1 MRYMVAGLGGVQM
14 LGMAAISPPV
24 SRAEQDTKV
33 YPSPICR
40 YTLVPFAPP
49 RAPTNIRHPFS
60 MNNSMHPHG
69 SLLLADDHGL
79 VRHGLQLLLA
89 EVLPHL
95 RVQLAGSLAETVHLL
110 QTAGRF
116 DLVLLDLTLSD
127 VHGLAGL
134 RRLREDFPYVPVVI
148 LSAQDDRDTVLA
160 SLDAG
165 AMGFISKAASPTELK
180 EALNRV
186 LVEHRIHL
194 PQSVSGGMAAVPESS
209 GGRELSELSALGLTE
224 RQIEV
229 LGYVVQGLR
238 NKEIARLLDRSEVV
252 VKKHVTATLQALGAP
267 NRTKLLVLLSQ
278 RGYRVPSMR
287 ASADE

>member
-1 MRYMVAGLGGVQM
+1 
-14 LGMAAISPPV
+14 
-24 SRAEQDTKV
+24 
-33 YPSPICR
+33 
-40 YTLVPFAPP
+40 
-49 RAPTNIRHPFS
+49 
-60 MNNSMHPHG
+60 MNTPMNPHG

-89 EVLPHL
+89 DVLPHL
-95 RVQLAGSLAETVHLL
+95 RVQLASSLAETVHLL

-127 VHGLAGL
+127 VHGMAGL
-134 RRLREDFPYVPVVI
+134 HRLREDFPYVPVVI

-160 SLDAG
+160 ALDAG
-165 AMGFISKAASPTELK
+165 AMGFISKAAAPAELK
-180 EALNRV
+180 EALTRV

-194 PQSVSGGMAAVPESS
+194 PQSVSGGLAAVPSLGADGG
-209 GGRELSELSALGLTE
+209 GGRALSELSALGLTE

-252 VKKHVTATLQALGAP
+252 VKKHVTAALQALGAP

-287 ASADE
+287 PGADA

>member
-1 MRYMVAGLGGVQM
+1 MNA
-14 LGMAAISPPV
+14 
-24 SRAEQDTKV
+24 
-33 YPSPICR
+33 PS
-40 YTLVPFAPP
+40 T
-49 RAPTNIRHPFS
+49 
-60 MNNSMHPHG
+60 PHG

-79 VRHGLQLLLA
+79 VRHGLQLLIA
-89 EVLPHL
+89 EVLPQL
-95 RVQLAGSLAETVHLL
+95 RVTLAGSLAETLAAL
-110 QTAGRF
+110 QSAGRF

-134 RRLREDFPYVPVVI
+134 HRLREDHPYVPVVI

-160 SLDAG
+160 ALDGG
-165 AMGFISKAASPTELK
+165 AMGFISKAASPAELRI
-180 EALNRV
+180 ALTRV
-186 LVEHRIHL
+186 LVEHTIHL
-194 PQSVSGGMAAVPESS
+194 PQSVSGGMAALPEG
-209 GGRELSELSALGLTE
+209 GGRPLAELSALGLTE

-287 ASADE
+287 AAAAG

>member
-1 MRYMVAGLGGVQM
+1 M
-14 LGMAAISPPV
+14 LGPV
-24 SRAEQDTKV
+24 NE
-33 YPSPICR
+33 PSP
-40 YTLVPFAPP
+40 TPSP
-49 RAPTNIRHPFS
+49 R
-60 MNNSMHPHG
+60 G

-89 EVLPHL
+89 EALPQL
-95 RVQLAGSLAETVHLL
+95 RVQLAGSLAETLHQLA
-110 QTAGRF
+110 TAGRF

-134 RRLREDFPYVPVVI
+134 RRLREDWPYVPVVI

-160 SLDAG
+160 ALDAG
-165 AMGFISKAASPTELK
+165 AMGFISKAAAPAELK
-180 EALNRV
+180 EALIRV

-194 PQSVSGGMAAVPESS
+194 PRSVSGGLAARPEG

-267 NRTKLLVLLSQ
+267 NRTKLLVLLSE
-278 RGYRVPSMR
+278 RGYRVPSLR
-287 ASADE
+287 AAEDAEASPTPR

>member
-1 MRYMVAGLGGVQM
+1 
-14 LGMAAISPPV
+14 MAAISPLQ
-24 SRAEQDTKV
+24 AQQEQDTLV
-33 YPSPICR
+33 YRAAESTAGAVYLGI
-40 YTLVPFAPP
+40 VPAGSCPVQH
-49 RAPTNIRHPFS
+49 PTS
-60 MNNSMHPHG
+60 TAQMNTPMNPHG

-89 EVLPHL
+89 DVLPQL
-95 RVQLAGSLAETVHLL
+95 RVQLAGSLAETIQQL

-134 RRLREDFPYVPVVI
+134 RKLREDFPYVPVVI

-160 SLDAG
+160 TLDAG

-180 EALNRV
+180 EALTRV
-186 LVEHRIHL
+186 LVDHRIHL
-194 PQSVSGGMAAVPESS
+194 PQSVSGGMAAQPEAG

-238 NKEIARLLDRSEVV
+238 NKEIARVLDRSEVV

-278 RGYRVPSMR
+278 KGYRVPSMR
-287 ASADE
+287 QGADSGTDE

>member
-1 MRYMVAGLGGVQM
+1 
-14 LGMAAISPPV
+14 
-24 SRAEQDTKV
+24 
-33 YPSPICR
+33 
-40 YTLVPFAPP
+40 
-49 RAPTNIRHPFS
+49 
-60 MNNSMHPHG
+60 MNTAMHPHG
-69 SLLLADDHGL
+69 SILLADDHGL
-79 VRHGLQLLLA
+79 VRHGLQLLIA
-89 EVLPHL
+89 EVLPQL
-95 RVQLAGSLAETVHLL
+95 RVQLAGSLAETVQSL

-134 RRLREDFPYVPVVI
+134 HRLREEFPYVPVVI

-160 SLDAG
+160 ALDGG
-165 AMGFISKAASPTELK
+165 AMGFISKAAAPAELK
-180 EALNRV
+180 DALTRV
-186 LVEHRIHL
+186 LIDHRIHL
-194 PQSVSGGMAAVPESS
+194 PQSVSGGLAAVPSMEGG
-209 GGRELSELSALGLTE
+209 GGRELAELAALGLTE

-287 ASADE
+287 ASAAP

>member
-1 MRYMVAGLGGVQM
+1 M
-14 LGMAAISPPV
+14 ISAM
-24 SRAEQDTKV
+24 S
-33 YPSPICR
+33 
-40 YTLVPFAPP
+40 
-49 RAPTNIRHPFS
+49 
-60 MNNSMHPHG
+60 PHG
-69 SLLLADDHGL
+69 SILLADDHGL
-79 VRHGLQLLLA
+79 VRHGLQLLIA
-89 EVLPHL
+89 EVMPQL
-95 RVQLAGSLAETVHLL
+95 RVQLAGSLAETVQAL

-134 RRLREDFPYVPVVI
+134 HRLREDFPYVPVVI

-160 SLDAG
+160 ALDAG
-165 AMGFISKAASPTELK
+165 AMGFISKAAAPTELK
-180 EALNRV
+180 DALTRV
-186 LVEHRIHL
+186 LIEHRIHL
-194 PQSVSGGMAAVPESS
+194 PQSVSGGMAAMPEGS
-209 GGRELSELSALGLTE
+209 GGRELAELSALGLTE

-287 ASADE
+287 PGSAAQE

>member
-1 MRYMVAGLGGVQM
+1 
-14 LGMAAISPPV
+14 
-24 SRAEQDTKV
+24 
-33 YPSPICR
+33 
-40 YTLVPFAPP
+40 
-49 RAPTNIRHPFS
+49 
-60 MNNSMHPHG
+60 MNTPMNPHG

-160 SLDAG
+160 ALDAG
-165 AMGFISKAASPTELK
+165 AMGFISKAASPGELK
-180 EALNRV
+180 DALNHV

-194 PQSVSGGMAAVPESS
+194 PQSVSGGMAAVPSLGADGA
-209 GGRELSELSALGLTE
+209 GGRELSELVALGLTE

-287 ASADE
+287 AGAGE

>member
-1 MRYMVAGLGGVQM
+1 
-14 LGMAAISPPV
+14 
-24 SRAEQDTKV
+24 
-33 YPSPICR
+33 
-40 YTLVPFAPP
+40 
-49 RAPTNIRHPFS
+49 
-60 MNNSMHPHG
+60 MNTATHPHG
-69 SLLLADDHGL
+69 SILLADDHGL
-79 VRHGLQLLLA
+79 VRHGLQLLIA
-89 EVLPHL
+89 EVLPQL
-95 RVQLAGSLAETVHLL
+95 RVQLAGSLAETVQAL

-134 RRLREDFPYVPVVI
+134 HRLREEFPYVPVVI

-160 SLDAG
+160 ALDGG
-165 AMGFISKAASPTELK
+165 AMGFISKAAAPAELK
-180 EALNRV
+180 DALTRV
-186 LVEHRIHL
+186 LIDHRIHL
-194 PQSVSGGMAAVPESS
+194 PQSVSGGLAAVPSMEGS
-209 GGRELSELSALGLTE
+209 GGRELAELAALGLTE

-287 ASADE
+287 ASAAP

>member
-1 MRYMVAGLGGVQM
+1 MST
-14 LGMAAISPPV
+14 AA
-24 SRAEQDTKV
+24 Q
-33 YPSPICR
+33 
-40 YTLVPFAPP
+40 
-49 RAPTNIRHPFS
+49 
-60 MNNSMHPHG
+60 PHG
-69 SLLLADDHGL
+69 SILLADDHGL
-79 VRHGLQLLLA
+79 VRHGLQLLIA
-89 EVLPHL
+89 EAMPQL
-95 RVQLAGSLAETVHLL
+95 RVHLAGSLAETVQVLS
-110 QTAGRF
+110 TAGRF

-127 VHGLAGL
+127 VHGMAGL

-160 SLDAG
+160 ALDAG
-165 AMGFISKAASPTELK
+165 AMGFISKAAAPTELR
-180 EALNRV
+180 EALTRV
-186 LVEHRIHL
+186 LAEHRIHL
-194 PQSVSGGMAAVPESS
+194 PQSVSGGLAASAPEG

-278 RGYRVPSMR
+278 RGYRVPSLR
-287 ASADE
+287 SGPVADDAD

>member
-1 MRYMVAGLGGVQM
+1 MNTA
-14 LGMAAISPPV
+14 
-24 SRAEQDTKV
+24 
-33 YPSPICR
+33 
-40 YTLVPFAPP
+40 
-49 RAPTNIRHPFS
+49 TN
-60 MNNSMHPHG
+60 PHG
-69 SLLLADDHGL
+69 SILLADDHGL
-79 VRHGLQLLLA
+79 VRHGLQLLIA
-89 EVLPHL
+89 EVLPQL
-95 RVQLAGSLAETVHLL
+95 RVQLAGSLADTVAAL

-160 SLDAG
+160 ALDAG

-180 EALNRV
+180 DALTRV
-186 LVEHRIHL
+186 LIDHRIHL
-194 PQSVSGGMAAVPESS
+194 PQSVSGGLAAMPDS
-209 GGRELSELSALGLTE
+209 GGRELAELSALGLTE

-267 NRTKLLVLLSQ
+267 NRTKLLVLRSQ
-278 RGYRVPSMR
+278 RGYRVPSRR
-287 ASADE
+287 ASADSGTDE

>member
-1 MRYMVAGLGGVQM
+1 MG
-14 LGMAAISPPV
+14 AISP
-24 SRAEQDTKV
+24 SSGDCEQDPKV
-33 YPSPICR
+33 YPAPICR
-40 YTLVPFAPP
+40 YTLVPFAH
-49 RAPTNIRHPFS
+49 RRVATNIRNPKLPMTIT
-60 MNNSMHPHG
+60 MNPHG

-89 EVLPHL
+89 EILPHL
-95 RVQLAGSLAETVHLL
+95 RVQLAGSLAETVQLL
-110 QTAGRF
+110 QSAARF

-165 AMGFISKAASPTELK
+165 AMGFISKAASPAELK

-194 PQSVSGGMAAVPESS
+194 PQSVSGGMAAVPGSG

-278 RGYRVPSMR
+278 RGYRVPAMR
-287 ASADE
+287 PGSPQ

>member
-1 MRYMVAGLGGVQM
+1 MNT
-14 LGMAAISPPV
+14 AA
-24 SRAEQDTKV
+24 
-33 YPSPICR
+33 
-40 YTLVPFAPP
+40 
-49 RAPTNIRHPFS
+49 
-60 MNNSMHPHG
+60 HPHG
-69 SLLLADDHGL
+69 SILLADDHGL
-79 VRHGLQLLLA
+79 VRHGLQLLIA
-89 EVLPHL
+89 EVLPQL
-95 RVQLAGSLAETVHLL
+95 RVHLAGSLGETVQLL
-110 QTAGRF
+110 TSAGRF

-134 RRLREDFPYVPVVI
+134 RRLRDEYPYVPVVI

-160 SLDAG
+160 ALDAG
-165 AMGFISKAASPTELK
+165 AMGFISKAASPQELR
-180 EALNRV
+180 EALTRV

-194 PQSVSGGMAAVPESS
+194 PQSVSGGLAAAPEG
-209 GGRELSELSALGLTE
+209 GGRELSELAALGLTE

-278 RGYRVPSMR
+278 KGYRVPSMR
-287 ASADE
+287 AAAE

>member
-1 MRYMVAGLGGVQM
+1 MITA
-14 LGMAAISPPV
+14 
-24 SRAEQDTKV
+24 
-33 YPSPICR
+33 
-40 YTLVPFAPP
+40 
-49 RAPTNIRHPFS
+49 
-60 MNNSMHPHG
+60 MHPNG
-69 SLLLADDHGL
+69 SILLADDHGL
-79 VRHGLQLLLA
+79 VRHGLQLLIA
-89 EVLPHL
+89 EVLPQL
-95 RVQLAGSLAETVHLL
+95 RVQLASSLAETLQAL

-134 RRLREDFPYVPVVI
+134 HKLREAFPYVPVVI

-160 SLDAG
+160 ALDAG
-165 AMGFISKAASPTELK
+165 AMGFISKAAAPSELK
-180 EALNRV
+180 EALTRV
-186 LVEHRIHL
+186 LIDHRIHL
-194 PQSVSGGMAAVPESS
+194 PQSVSGGMAAMPEA
-209 GGRELSELSALGLTE
+209 GTGRELAELSALGLTE

-278 RGYRVPSMR
+278 RGYRVPSMHVG
-287 ASADE
+287 AATG

>member
-1 MRYMVAGLGGVQM
+1 MD
-14 LGMAAISPPV
+14 AISPPQ
-24 SRAEQDTKV
+24 ATPAQDTLV
-33 YPSPICR
+33 YVPRFCR
-40 YTLVPFAPP
+40 YTSGPFATVRELFNIQPSPP
-49 RAPTNIRHPFS
+49 S
-60 MNNSMHPHG
+60 MNTPMNPHG

-95 RVQLAGSLAETVHLL
+95 RVQLASSLAETVHLL

-134 RRLREDFPYVPVVI
+134 RRLREDFPYVPVII

-165 AMGFISKAASPTELK
+165 AMGFISKAASPSELK
-180 EALNRV
+180 DALNRV
-186 LVEHRIHL
+186 LVERRIHL
-194 PQSVSGGMAAVPESS
+194 PQSVSGGMAAVPSAGADGS

-238 NKEIARLLDRSEVV
+238 NKEIARLLERSEVV

-287 ASADE
+287 SVAQD

>member
-1 MRYMVAGLGGVQM
+1 MSSSV
-14 LGMAAISPPV
+14 
-24 SRAEQDTKV
+24 
-33 YPSPICR
+33 
-40 YTLVPFAPP
+40 
-49 RAPTNIRHPFS
+49 
-60 MNNSMHPHG
+60 HPHG
-69 SLLLADDHGL
+69 SVLLADDHGL

-89 EVLPHL
+89 EVLPQL
-95 RVQLAGSLAETVHLL
+95 RVHLASSLAETL
-110 QTAGRF
+110 QVLASAGRF

-134 RRLREDFPYVPVVI
+134 RRLRDDYPYVPVVI

-160 SLDAG
+160 ALDAG
-165 AMGFISKAASPTELK
+165 AMGFISKAATPDELRD
-180 EALNRV
+180 ALTRV
-186 LVEHRIHL
+186 LVDHRIHL
-194 PQSVSGGMAAVPESS
+194 PQSVSGGMAAMPAN
-209 GGRELSELSALGLTE
+209 GGRELSELAALGITE

-278 RGYRVPSMR
+278 KGYRVPSMR
-287 ASADE
+287 AAAE

>member
-1 MRYMVAGLGGVQM
+1 
-14 LGMAAISPPV
+14 
-24 SRAEQDTKV
+24 
-33 YPSPICR
+33 
-40 YTLVPFAPP
+40 
-49 RAPTNIRHPFS
+49 
-60 MNNSMHPHG
+60 MNPHG

-89 EVLPHL
+89 DVLPQL
-95 RVQLAGSLAETVHLL
+95 RVQLAGSLAETIQQL

-134 RRLREDFPYVPVVI
+134 RKLREDFPYVPVVI

-160 SLDAG
+160 TLDAG

-180 EALNRV
+180 EALTRV
-186 LVEHRIHL
+186 LVDHRIHL
-194 PQSVSGGMAAVPESS
+194 PQSVSGGMAAQPEAA

-238 NKEIARLLDRSEVV
+238 NKEIARVLDRSEVV

-278 RGYRVPSMR
+278 KGYRVPSMR
-287 ASADE
+287 SGSGDSGGGTDE

>member
-1 MRYMVAGLGGVQM
+1 
-14 LGMAAISPPV
+14 
-24 SRAEQDTKV
+24 
-33 YPSPICR
+33 
-40 YTLVPFAPP
+40 
-49 RAPTNIRHPFS
+49 
-60 MNNSMHPHG
+60 MNHAMHPHG

-79 VRHGLQLLLA
+79 VRHGLQLLIG
-89 EVLPHL
+89 EVLPQL
-95 RVQLAGSLAETVHLL
+95 RVQLAGSLAETVQAL

-127 VHGLAGL
+127 VHGMAGL

-160 SLDAG
+160 SLDSG
-165 AMGFISKAASPTELK
+165 AMGFISKAASPAELK
-180 EALNRV
+180 EALTRV
-186 LVEHRIHL
+186 LIEHRIHL
-194 PQSVSGGMAAVPESS
+194 PQSVSGGMAAVPEGS

-287 ASADE
+287 AGAQG